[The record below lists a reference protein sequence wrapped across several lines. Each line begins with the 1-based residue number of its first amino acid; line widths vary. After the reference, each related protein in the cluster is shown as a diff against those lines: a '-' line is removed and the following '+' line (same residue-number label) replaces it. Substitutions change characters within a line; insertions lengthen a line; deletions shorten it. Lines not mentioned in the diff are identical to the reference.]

1 MKLYTD
7 KLFESR
13 GAGMWQKKTMVDSGA
28 HGHRRSS
35 VEQAK
40 E

>member
-1 MKLYTD
+1 
-7 KLFESR
+7 
-13 GAGMWQKKTMVDSGA
+13 MWQKKTMVDSGA